1 MGALFG
7 AGKEADIVVP
17 EPAIG
22 SGRDETQAYGQ
33 PRSYQAAEEDK
44 PGARGGRQLNSESG
58 PSSVVMANAG
68 SGTILVSTLAKTG
81 IKVKN
86 PA

>member
-22 SGRDETQAYGQ
+22 SGLDETQAYGQ
-33 PRSYQAAEEDK
+33 PHSYLAAEEDK
-44 PGARGGRQLNSESG
+44 PGARGGRRVRPDVHDG
-58 PSSVVMANAG
+58 RG
-68 SGTILVSTLAKTG
+68 GF
-81 IKVKN
+81 
-86 PA
+86 